1 MIDKETVVPSI
12 DVDNL
17 EQPKVYKNAQF
28 SIAYATK
35 YGEIKFWINDNF
47 MVANYRGKD
56 YVISLPVA
64 MFKQAKLVIGE
75 VNPELVGFITP
86 AGLGAKRLEF
96 DSNRAINQLTDAL
109 NNTDNVELQT
119 SGVVQRVSQF
129 INSGDFTVDDKADF
143 DDITKAAGDLALNT
157 DEAKEELANIIGA
170 KGFGKVISRPISD
183 LVMLLPRLQQDL
195 DKSGLFDV
203 FLDGDKVFKEAK

>member
-1 MIDKETVVPSI
+1 MIDKETVISSI
-12 DVDNL
+12 NVDNL

-28 SIAYATK
+28 SIAYNTK
-35 YGEIKFWINDNF
+35 YGEIKFWINDKF
-47 MVANYRGKD
+47 MVATYRGKD

-64 MFKQAKLVIGE
+64 MFKQANLVIGE

-96 DSNRAINQLTDAL
+96 DSNRAITQLTKAL

-129 INSGDFTVDDKADF
+129 VNSGDFTIDGKEDF
-143 DDITKAAGDLALNT
+143 EDITKAAGDLALET
-157 DEAKEELANIIGA
+157 DDAKEELSNIVDA
-170 KGFGKVISRPISD
+170 KGFGKIVSHSISD

-195 DKSGLFDV
+195 EKSGLFDV
-203 FLDGDKVFKEAK
+203 FLDGDKVFKEAN